1 MGNLFTE
8 LSLVL
13 IGAGV
18 IAYIMHFLKQP
29 SIIAYII
36 TGLIVGPLGVLNL
49 QHGEILQGLS
59 DIGIT
64 LLLFMVGLDLD
75 ISQLKRIGKAAVFA
89 GIGQIIATVLI
100 GYGIVRILGFDSGA
114 SWFAAIALTFSS
126 TIIVVKLLSEK
137 HDLQSLYGKLAI
149 GILLIQD
156 VAAIFVL
163 IFVSTITGGDSNPY
177 HHLGMMD
184 QTIITVAKIFMA
196 AIAVV
201 MLSKYVFPRL
211 IKTIEKTDELV
222 LLFALAWSL
231 GLAAF
236 FTWPIVGFNA
246 AIGGFVAGL
255 ALANSGVHYQISS
268 TIKPIRDFFIIIF
281 FIVLGSHLVLN
292 DISTAIIPAIVLS
305 LFVLIV
311 KPFIIM
317 AILSILGYKPRVT
330 FMAGTTLGQISEFSL
345 ILIAIALTTNNINNT
360 MVTIVTLVAI
370 ITISLS
376 SYGIFFADRLFKFL
390 HPILKHFDRHISTN
404 ESALEEK
411 QMQNHIVL
419 VGAHR
424 LGSHMLDLLK
434 MDKKDLLILDFNP
447 DVVHRFEQ
455 EGYTAI
461 CGDVSDPFIQD
472 LANLRKANMIIS
484 TAPDLTDN
492 LAILEFVKRNHKRI
506 KLIVNAHDEDDAKK
520 LYKLGADYVLLQHF
534 VGGTHLA
541 DIIDA
546 NHTLKSLETIKKRHL
561 RSLEKHNHFR

>member
-1 MGNLFTE
+1 MDNLFTE
-8 LSLVL
+8 LALVL

-18 IAYIMHFLKQP
+18 IAYFMHFLKQP

-36 TGLIVGPLGVLNL
+36 TGLIVGPLGLISL
-49 QHGEILQGLS
+49 RHGEILQGLS

-75 ISQLKRIGKAAVFA
+75 ISQLKRIGKAAVAA
-89 GIGQIIATVLI
+89 GIGQIIATILL
-100 GYGIVRILGFDSGA
+100 GYGLVRLLGFDSSA
-114 SWFAAIALTFSS
+114 AWYAAIALTFSS

-137 HDLQSLYGKLAI
+137 HDLQSLYGKLAV

-163 IFVSTITGGDSNPY
+163 IFVSTITSGDSNPY
-177 HHLGMMD
+177 GHFGLID
-184 QTIITVAKIFMA
+184 QTIITIAKIFMA
-196 AIAVV
+196 SIAVIV
-201 MLSKYVFPRL
+201 LSKYIFPKI

-268 TIKPIRDFFIIIF
+268 KIKSIRDFFIIIF
-281 FIVLGSHLVLN
+281 FIVLGSHLVIN
-292 DISTAIIPAIVLS
+292 DISKAIIPAIVLS
-305 LFVLIV
+305 AFVLIV
-311 KPFIIM
+311 KPLIIT
-317 AILSILGYKPRVT
+317 AILSLLGYKPRVT

-345 ILIAIALTTNNINNT
+345 ILVAIALTTNNINNN
-360 MVTIVTLVAI
+360 MVTVITLVAI

-376 SYGIFFADRLFKFL
+376 SYGIFFADKLFKFL
-390 HPILKHFDRHISTN
+390 HPILRYFDMHKTAGEIVLD
-404 ESALEEK
+404 E
-411 QMQNHIVL
+411 QPMQNHVVL

-434 MDKKDLLILDFNP
+434 MKKNELLILDFNP
-447 DVVHRFEQ
+447 DVVHHYKDQ
-455 EGYTAI
+455 GYTAI
-461 CGDVSDPFIQD
+461 CGDITDPYIQD

-484 TAPDLTDN
+484 TVPDLSDN
-492 LAILEFVKRNHKRI
+492 LAILEFVKRNRKRI
-506 KLIVNAHDEDDAKK
+506 KIILVAEDEDDAKE
-520 LYKLGADYVLLQHF
+520 LYRLGADYVLLQHF

-541 DIIDA
+541 DIIDS
-546 NHTLKSLETIKKRHL
+546 NNTLNSLQKIKQKHL
-561 RSLEKHNHFR
+561 KTLEKLSHFH